1 MKKFSSLLLI
11 PLIIAA
17 VMLAGCRGNPKTED
31 EAGEKAMETPSM
43 AADWV
48 EVVLEVDGMTCEG
61 CENAIKAG
69 VQNLEGIRTVESSHQ
84 EGWTRVEYD
93 QNLTSLEEIEAKITE
108 TGYQVK
114 GLKEES

>member
-1 MKKFSSLLLI
+1 MNKILMLLI
-11 PLIIAA
+11 AA
-17 VMLAGCRGNPKTED
+17 AMLAGCGGNPKTEG
-31 EAGEKAMETPSM
+31 EAGEETMDTPSM

-61 CENAIKAG
+61 CENAIRAG
-69 VQNLEGIRTVESSHQ
+69 VQNLEGIRSVESSHQ

-114 GLKEES
+114 GEKPGA